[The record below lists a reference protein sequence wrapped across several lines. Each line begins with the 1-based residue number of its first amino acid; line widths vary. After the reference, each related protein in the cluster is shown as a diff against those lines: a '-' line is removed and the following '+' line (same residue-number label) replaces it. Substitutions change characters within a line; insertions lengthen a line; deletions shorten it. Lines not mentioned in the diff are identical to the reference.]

1 MLLYLLF
8 KFAKSKKMPATP
20 PLSIEEI
27 LRYDNV
33 AVKYLFELHYVSLV
47 VFAKNYLAD
56 IEDCKDAVREV
67 FLHIVEHKKQF
78 ATLEKLK
85 AYLYQ
90 STRNRC
96 LKFLRH
102 EEVKQRHLQ
111 EIQAMTEETF
121 YLDRILEEEV
131 YTHLM
136 NAIDALPPQCRN
148 VYRLALE
155 NKSNQEIADTL
166 SISIETVKSYKKQ
179 GKVLLY
185 NRLKDI
191 VTLAL
196 LTTWLSF

>member
-1 MLLYLLF
+1 M
-8 KFAKSKKMPATP
+8 KIPATP
-20 PLSIEEI
+20 PLSMEEI
-27 LRYDNV
+27 LRYDNA
-33 AVKYLFELHYVSLV
+33 AVKYLFEYHYVPLV

-67 FLHIVEHKKQF
+67 FLHVVEHKKSF
-78 ATLEKLK
+78 ATLEQLK

-102 EEVKQRHLQ
+102 EEVKRRHLQ

-121 YLDRILEEEV
+121 YLDRVLEEEV
-131 YTHLM
+131 YVHLM
-136 NAIDALPPQCRN
+136 NAIDTLPPQCRN

-155 NKSNQEIADTL
+155 NKSNQEIADAL
-166 SISIETVKSYKKQ
+166 CISVETVKSYKKQ
-179 GKVLLY
+179 GKALLY

-191 VTLAL
+191 VPLTL
-196 LTTWLSF
+196 LTAWLQF